1 MPVPGTA
8 APLLP
13 LPAPGRPSPLG
24 HGFSNQRIPWLP
36 GSQGSGHKHS
46 LSRICAG
53 ISLLSQL
60 SSCSQSSHRGWQR
73 TLPGP
78 CCLPPFGKGHVGA
91 VSARCPVILPRLQLG
106 AAALAMEFAELIKT
120 AKVENVQLS
129 CPQLPPVR
137 GTLCI
142 TSHHLL
148 LSSQPGANEEQ
159 GPLELW
165 LLIRNVDSVEK
176 RVANSMGTITL
187 KCKDL
192 KVLQLEIPGMEEC
205 LNIASSIEALSSVDS
220 VMMMYPFFCRPRNMK
235 LKDGWQLYPLQHYH
249 QQIASQTD
257 VWRLSCVNR
266 DFAICRTYP
275 PTVIV
280 PASVDDNV
288 LKKAARF
295 RQGGRFPILSY
306 YHKKNGMVMLRSSQ
320 PLIGPNK
327 KHCQE
332 DELLLS
338 TVLQRGK
345 RGFIID
351 TRSAQAAKQ
360 AQMMGGGTELR
371 ASYPHWKRLHRPL
384 ERGRPLQESF
394 MKLVEACN
402 DPSVSMDRWLSKLES
417 SKWLAHVKGALS
429 TACLAAQCIE
439 REEACVLVHGA
450 EGTDTTLLVTALA
463 QVILDP
469 GCRTLTGF
477 QSLLEREWI
486 EAGHPFHSRCAH
498 SAYSHARLKQEA
510 PIFLLFLDC
519 VWQLGRQFPF
529 SLQFSERLLLVLF
542 EHAYASC
549 YGTFL
554 CNSEKERCLC
564 ETKEKTHSLWS
575 WLNQPSEWKN
585 LLNPLYTYNALVIW
599 PSVEPQS
606 LQLWQGL
613 FLRWIRS
620 SQYLDEAWAEIQRL
634 QRNCEDGP
642 EERSGCTLCHS
653 QPDAAHPLPV
663 TGTGN
668 TG

>member
-1 MPVPGTA
+1 
-8 APLLP
+8 
-13 LPAPGRPSPLG
+13 
-24 HGFSNQRIPWLP
+24 
-36 GSQGSGHKHS
+36 
-46 LSRICAG
+46 
-53 ISLLSQL
+53 
-60 SSCSQSSHRGWQR
+60 
-73 TLPGP
+73 
-78 CCLPPFGKGHVGA
+78 
-91 VSARCPVILPRLQLG
+91 
-106 AAALAMEFAELIKT
+106 MEFAELIKT

-129 CPQLPPVR
+129 CPGLPPIK

-148 LSSQPGANEEQ
+148 LSSQPGGQEEQ
-159 GPLELW
+159 GTVELW
-165 LLIRNVDSVEK
+165 LLIRNVDAVEK
-176 RVANSMGTITL
+176 RIASSLGTITL

-205 LNIASSIEALSSVDS
+205 LNIASSTETPKHEAQ
-220 VMMMYPFFCRPRNMK
+220 
-235 LKDGWQLYPLQHYH
+235 GWMAALP
-249 QQIASQTD
+249 
-257 VWRLSCVNR
+257 
-266 DFAICRTYP
+266 P
-275 PTVIV
+275 PTLL
-280 PASVDDNV
+280 PTNRLRATVDDNV

-295 RQGGRFPILSY
+295 RQGGRFPVLSY
-306 YHKKNGMVMLRSSQ
+306 YHKKNGTVMLRSSQ
-320 PLIGPNK
+320 PLIGPNRK
-327 KHCQE
+327 RCQE

-338 TVLQRGK
+338 AVLDGGE

-360 AQMMGGGTELR
+360 ARVMGGGTEPKS
-371 ASYPHWKRLHRPL
+371 SYPHWKRLHRPL

-394 MKLVEACN
+394 IKLVEACN
-402 DPSVSMDRWLSKLES
+402 DTSLSMDRWLSKLES

-429 TACLAAQCIE
+429 TACLAAQCME

-469 GCRTLTGF
+469 DCRTLTGF
-477 QSLLEREWI
+477 QGLLEREWI
-486 EAGHPFHSRCAH
+486 EAGHPFHFRCAH
-498 SAYSHARLKQEA
+498 SAYSHTRLKQEA

-529 SLQFSERLLLVLF
+529 SLQFNERLLLVLF
-542 EHAYASC
+542 EHTYASC

-564 ETKEKTHSLWS
+564 EVKEKTHSLWS
-575 WLNQPSEWKN
+575 WLNQPSELKK

-634 QRNCEDGP
+634 VTNCEDAP
-642 EERSGCTLCHS
+642 EEGAGRTLCHS
-653 QPDAAHPLPV
+653 QPDAAYPLTI
-663 TGTGN
+663 TGTANKG
-668 TG
+668 